1 MAELVNAVPGITTV
15 KLEDPPTPQRIG
27 QLLGTIDT
35 ERVTVIGGAG
45 GLYLLHELRA
55 GAAGTMTGFAY
66 PEALVAIWSAWQ
78 VGDAEVAAA
87 TYYRYLPLLLF
98 EGQPKLG
105 LAIRKE
111 ILRRRGLIAHA
122 YVRQP
127 GPTLDDASAE
137 ELTRVLAML
146 DAGER
151 IV

>member
-1 MAELVNAVPGITTV
+1 V
-15 KLEDPPTPQRIG
+15 
-27 QLLGTIDT
+27 DT

-66 PEALVAIWSAWQ
+66 PEALAAIWNAWQ
-78 VGDAEVAAA
+78 AGDAELASA

-98 EGQPKLG
+98 EGQPRLG

-122 YVRQP
+122 HVRQP
-127 GPTLDDASAE
+127 GPTLDEQSAE
-137 ELTRVLAML
+137 ELTRVLAL
-146 DAGER
+146 LSAGER
-151 IV
+151 VV